1 MRQRTYDRAPTWRG
15 ATRPHARSPARERLA
30 IVEATDWSAE
40 RWDALAVRS
49 RRGHVFQ
56 SHAWGD
62 LKVRLGWQASRHVVE
77 VDGQPVAAIAA
88 LARPLYRLPGSIG
101 SLARRLGA
109 SADAGAFLY
118 VPRGPVLLRDDPDTA
133 TASVLALRRLA
144 ARAGARVVTI
154 DPLWPAAG
162 HERDALRAQGFAS
175 ARRGIQVSSTA
186 MLIPV
191 MADEEE
197 QHRLLRKSTANL
209 INRARRAGVTIE
221 RIEPGT
227 DPGGDAALGD
237 TALREMHDLLEAT
250 ARREGLVL
258 RDREYQLDQWRG
270 LGAAGHA
277 TIWFATVDGQRV
289 AGSVAFRCGETL
301 HQYQAGSADGVD
313 LRDIPANHL
322 LQWEILRW
330 AAAQGFAYYDL
341 GGVDTP
347 AAPGLPKDEDHPL
360 WNLYM
365 FKRGFG
371 AEGVEY
377 MPAQERSANALVRV
391 VWRFA
396 RGAPA

>member
-1 MRQRTYDRAPTWRG
+1 VD
-15 ATRPHARSPARERLA
+15 ATE
-30 IVEATDWSAE
+30 WSAE
-40 RWDALAVRS
+40 RWDAIAVRS
-49 RRGHVFQ
+49 RRGHAFQ

-62 LKVRLGWQASRHVVE
+62 LKARLGWQASRHVVE

-88 LARPLYRLPGSIG
+88 LTRPLYRLPRPIG

-133 TASVLALRRLA
+133 TASVLALRQVA
-144 ARAGARVVTI
+144 ARAGARVVTV
-154 DPLWPAAG
+154 DPLWPEAG
-162 HERDALRAQGFAS
+162 HERDALRAQGFSS

-191 MADEEE
+191 KADEEE

-221 RIEPGT
+221 RIDPGT
-227 DPGGDAALGD
+227 DPAGADAADSG
-237 TALREMHDLLEAT
+237 TALHEMHELLEAT
-250 ARREGLVL
+250 AQREGLVL
-258 RDREYQLDQWRG
+258 RDREYQLDQWRE

-277 TIWFATVDGQRV
+277 TIWFATVDGKRW

-322 LQWEILRW
+322 LQWEMLRW

-360 WNLYM
+360 WNLSM

-377 MPAQERSANALVRV
+377 MPAQERSANALVRA

-396 RGAPA
+396 RGVPS